1 MSDLTIPQLLAL
13 NPDELH
19 LLPTG
24 WSTIAGA
31 LTSAAGDADRA
42 NRRLPQVWSKG
53 QAAASASGA
62 LFALGDD
69 LEAAENATRQIGLA
83 LDAYAH
89 GMITLRRRAL
99 QVISE
104 AEDAGY
110 GIDPKTG
117 TITPPESGPGNMGR
131 PTMSARTLLQHLA
144 DITTQARSLDATTA
158 ARITA
163 NTPSPDGVIPQRTG
177 RGLVDRAAVEAQRG
191 RDPKGVYAW
200 WQGLSPEERGYAI
213 TAYPELIGWLNGVP
227 ARDRDQANR
236 IVLADARAAIP
247 VQRADAEAQLAA
259 VRLALAEARTHTSTT
274 DPYAADKLGQEEAR
288 LMTTIA
294 NLDARDSALGKIDS
308 RINGAGDP
316 PAFLLG
322 LDTVTHDG
330 RAIVAIGDPDT
341 AAHTATLVPGVGTT
355 MNSIGGQMDRAAQ
368 LQGSASKFAEG
379 TGQVSVVTWI
389 GYDAPEWDG
398 SAAASDRAK
407 QGGAALD
414 QFVGGLRA
422 SHEGPPTHF
431 TAVGHSYGST
441 VIGQA
446 TQVGHLA
453 VDDIVTAGSPGMD
466 VNSARDLHIDPRH
479 VYAGAASEDVVTM
492 AGPLAHNTAPSDEM
506 FGANRYNV
514 DTSGHSGYWDPD
526 SDSLHNQGAII
537 GGQPRKA
544 NLTVEAAP

>member
-1 MSDLTIPQLLAL
+1 MSELTIPQLLAL

-24 WSTIAGA
+24 WSAIAGA
-31 LTSAAGDADRA
+31 LTSASGDADRA
-42 NRRLPQVWSKG
+42 NRRLPQAWTRG
-53 QAAASASGA
+53 PAAAAASGA
-62 LFALGDD
+62 LHALGDD

-89 GMITLRRRAL
+89 GMTTLRRRAL
-99 QVISE
+99 QVIGD

-110 GIDPKTG
+110 GIDRATG
-117 TITPPESGPGNMGR
+117 TITPPENGPGNMGR
-131 PTMSARTLLQHLA
+131 PSMSARTLLQHLA
-144 DITTQARSLDATTA
+144 DITTQARSLDANTA

-163 NTPSPDGVIPQRTG
+163 NTPGPDGAIPQRTG
-177 RGLVDRAAVEAQRG
+177 RGLVDRSTVEAQRG
-191 RDPKGVYAW
+191 RDPKAVHAW
-200 WQGLSPEERGYAI
+200 WEGLSPEERGYAI
-213 TAYPELIGWLNGVP
+213 TAYPELIGWLDGVP
-227 ARDRDQANR
+227 VRDRDQANR
-236 IVLADARAAIP
+236 IALEDQRTTLA
-247 VQRADAEAQLAA
+247 AQLEAA
-259 VRLALAEARTHTSTT
+259 KARMALIHAAKRDGTLDTLYPTAYDTTWTSGRELSDLQGQIYKLEPTLAA
-274 DPYAADKLGQEEAR
+274 
-288 LMTTIA
+288 
-294 NLDARDSALGKIDS
+294 LDKIDR
-308 RINGAGDP
+308 RINGDGEP

-322 LDTVTHDG
+322 LDTAHDG

-355 MNSIGGQMDRAAQ
+355 LTSIGGQMDRATQ
-368 LQGSASKFAEG
+368 LQGAAAKFAEG
-379 TGQVSVVTWI
+379 TGSVAVVAWI

-398 SAAASDRAK
+398 SAAGSDRAK

-422 SHEGPPTHF
+422 THEGPPTHF

-479 VYAGAASEDVVTM
+479 VYAGAASDDLVTV

-506 FGANRYNV
+506 FGANRYHV
-514 DTSGHSGYWDPD
+514 DTSGHSGYWAPD
-526 SDSLHNQGAII
+526 SQSLRNQGAII
-537 GGQPRKA
+537 GGQPGKA
-544 NLTVEAAP
+544 NLVGEATP